1 MRNHTWWLLS
11 VHMLVVQ
18 HYHGW
23 RKPWVSSECWS
34 GETGKE
40 CSGWALNVYL
50 HNPRIAWLYGPSS
63 WPCSTLAS
71 GTTGPGLT
79 TGSKSN
85 LLYIKLKNLRVHDSA
100 RMALWLSPHCIS
112 YSAKI
117 FSNLSLFLLLVTERK
132 PWVCRATEFWGYN
145 GAKLLDFHEIWESWW
160 FETDSADC
168 GIGCWF
174 PVGFCVFSADK
185 TTLLLLFSHRVW
197 LCNTMGCSMQASLS
211 LTPRVCPSSCP
222 SHQWGH
228 PTISS
233 SVALFSF
240 CPKSFPASGSFPMSR
255 LFASGSQRI
264 GAILTVTK
272 FSSSRKLVS
281 S

>member
-11 VHMLVVQ
+11 GHMLVVQ
-18 HYHGW
+18 HYHEW

-34 GETGKE
+34 GEAGKE
-40 CSGWALNVYL
+40 CSGWALNVCL
-50 HNPRIAWLYGPSS
+50 RNPRIAWLYGPSS
-63 WPCSTLAS
+63 RPCSTLAS

-79 TGSKSN
+79 IGSKSN
-85 LLYIKLKNLRVHDSA
+85 LRYIKLKNLRVHDSA

-145 GAKLLDFHEIWESWW
+145 GAKLLVFHEIWESWW

-174 PVGFCVFSADK
+174 PVGFCVLRADK

-197 LCNTMGCSMQASLS
+197 LFA
-211 LTPRVCPSSCP
+211 TPRAAACRPPCPSP
-222 SHQWGH
+222 PEFAQVHVH
-228 PTISS
+228 RIS
-233 SVALFSF
+233 
-240 CPKSFPASGSFPMSR
+240 
-255 LFASGSQRI
+255 
-264 GAILTVTK
+264 GAIQLSHPLLP
-272 FSSSRKLVS
+272 SSPSALNLSQHQGLFQWVGCLHQAAKGLETS
-281 S
+281 